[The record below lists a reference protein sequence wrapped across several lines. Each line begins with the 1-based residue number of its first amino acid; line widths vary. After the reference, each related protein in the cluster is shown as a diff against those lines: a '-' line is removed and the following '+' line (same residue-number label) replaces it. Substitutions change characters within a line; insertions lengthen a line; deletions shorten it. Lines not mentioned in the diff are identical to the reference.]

1 MVLVGEMWQP
11 GTGPV
16 ALLERLAV
24 RLVDRAVDRCYLVL
38 SQAEA
43 EHLPRVW
50 PMTPSMMR
58 VRRFYFEA
66 SKHGLSDEAPLPPR
80 ERCVVAGGDS
90 FRDYGP
96 LLEAA
101 RQMPDVP
108 FLLVTKMPL

>member
-1 MVLVGEMWQP
+1 MVLVGELWQP

-16 ALLERLAV
+16 ALLERL
-24 RLVDRAVDRCYLVL
+24 VDRAVDRYLVL

-50 PMTPSMMR
+50 PMTPSMTR

-90 FRDYGP
+90 FRDYSP

-101 RQMPDVP
+101 RQMPVVS